1 MLRRQFETATPA
13 PELKSWLTDSMTV
26 VRNRY
31 AAIVHNRWFRR
42 AVTGVFF
49 LQAVAVV
56 LSVVYSLVVAAGA
69 AAGSSDALREWN
81 ATLQAGP
88 ILWTTLA
95 GTVVVGA
102 FTVIGV
108 AELRSSR
115 HRAYRAFETAI
126 LIDLLLVQPFTL
138 LDTGFA
144 GLTQVFI
151 DLALLVSLRY
161 LQSAEV
167 VLQVLGRSTTASDT
181 VKVALR

>member
-1 MLRRQFETATPA
+1 M
-13 PELKSWLTDSMTV
+13 S
-26 VRNRY
+26 
-31 AAIVHNRWFRR
+31 
-42 AVTGVFF
+42 
-49 LQAVAVV
+49 
-56 LSVVYSLVVAAGA
+56 
-69 AAGSSDALREWN
+69 EWN
-81 ATLQAGP
+81 APFQAGP

-95 GTVVVGA
+95 GTLVVGA

-167 VLQVLGRSTTASDT
+167 VLQVVGRSTTQPDAVQVT
-181 VKVALR
+181 LR